1 MHGHCIHLG
10 ERDCSLQRRH
20 QKIIEET
27 PACVI
32 GPEEREK
39 IGKICTEACKQLG
52 YVGAGTIE
60 FLFENGNFYFIE
72 MNTRIQVEHGIT
84 EAVTG
89 IDLVRE
95 QILIAS
101 GKKLEIS
108 QNDVLLSGHA
118 IQCRINAED
127 PKSFIPSPGKI
138 TNWHAPGGFGVR
150 VDSHVYVNY
159 TVPPNYD
166 SLIGKIIVYGNN
178 REQAIYKMQVALS
191 ETIVEG
197 INTNISLHREL
208 MRDENFISGDF
219 SINYL
224 ENKFK

>member
-1 MHGHCIHLG
+1 
-10 ERDCSLQRRH
+10 
-20 QKIIEET
+20 
-27 PACVI
+27 
-32 GPEEREK
+32 
-39 IGKICTEACKQLG
+39 
-52 YVGAGTIE
+52 
-60 FLFENGNFYFIE
+60 
-72 MNTRIQVEHGIT
+72 MNTRIQVEHGVT

-101 GKKLEIS
+101 GKELGHS

-127 PKSFIPSPGKI
+127 PNSLSLPPEKSPTGMLR
-138 TNWHAPGGFGVR
+138 GFGVR

-178 REQAIYKMQVALS
+178 REQAISKMQVALS

-208 MRDENFISGDF
+208 MRDETSFRVTSGQL
-219 SINYL
+219 S
-224 ENKFK
+224 ENKFM

>member
-1 MHGHCIHLG
+1 
-10 ERDCSLQRRH
+10 
-20 QKIIEET
+20 
-27 PACVI
+27 
-32 GPEEREK
+32 
-39 IGKICTEACKQLG
+39 
-52 YVGAGTIE
+52 
-60 FLFENGNFYFIE
+60 
-72 MNTRIQVEHGIT
+72 MNTRIQVEHGVT

-101 GKKLEIS
+101 GKELGYS
-108 QNDVLLSGHA
+108 QSDVLLSGHA

-127 PKSFIPSPGKI
+127 PNSFIPSPEKSLI
-138 TNWHAPGGFGVR
+138 TGMLRDFGVR

-178 REQAIYKMQVALS
+178 RDQAISKMQVALS

-208 MRDENFISGDF
+208 MSDENFISGDF